1 MNPRQELIEALRLCR
16 NRLAARQSTGNFHAE
31 DVEALRAA
39 DRFLSPPEEVRT
51 MKLDPE
57 PTVYTVV
64 AVSSNTN
71 SFGYKSV
78 LCLAPNGRGL
88 QLLKS
93 AYGGDPLPEVGKDL
107 REGAGWHSQ
116 GFVQPH
122 VLPPT
127 SIKKASALIAKAKQC
142 GKGN

>member
-57 PTVYTVV
+57 PPVYTVIT
-64 AVSSNTN
+64 VSSNTN

-93 AYGGDPLPEVGKDL
+93 AYGTDPLPVPGDDL
-107 REGAGWHSQ
+107 REGAGWHTQ
-116 GFVQPH
+116 GFVQPR
-122 VLPPT
+122 VLKSTHPVQAA
-127 SIKKASALIAKAKQC
+127 SVIAEAKRQKA
-142 GKGN
+142 N